1 MLNQS
6 LKKSERTRIRILDAA
21 ARILAEQGYGG
32 TRLED
37 IAASINIKTGSL
49 YYHFSS
55 REDLIREVL
64 EIAVHRVA
72 AALKERDAELPED
85 ATNRERI
92 AAAIEMYLMMSLRL
106 DAYAAASFRITKS
119 LPPALEQQQLEF
131 HRSMG
136 NIWRGLLTDAQESGE
151 IDAKFNLSVLRMLL
165 LGSMNWAIE
174 WYRPGALKVSQIAAQ
189 LTEMFFDGVTPSSD
203 RPKRRQVRKSRAVR
217 QDS

>member
-1 MLNQS
+1 MLNQN

-21 ARILAEQGYGG
+21 ARTLAEQGYGG

-55 REDLIREVL
+55 REDLVREVL
-64 EIAVHRVA
+64 EIAISRVA
-72 AALKERDAELPED
+72 DALKRRVAELPTD
-85 ATNRERI
+85 ATSREKI
-92 AAAIEMYLMMSLRL
+92 EAAIEMHLMMSLRL
-106 DAYAAASFRITKS
+106 DTYAAASFRITRS

-136 NIWRGLLTDAQESGE
+136 NIWRSLLSEAQRTGE
-151 IDAKFNLSVLRMLL
+151 IDEQFNLSVLRMLL

-174 WYRPGALKVSQIAAQ
+174 WYRPGALKVSEIAAQ
-189 LTEMFFDGVTPSSD
+189 LAEMFFDGVTPSAD
-203 RPKRRQVRKSRAVR
+203 RVRPRRVRKPRTVR
-217 QDS
+217 EDR